1 MKTKS
6 EIVGQLLKDGKI
18 TADEA
23 IVLLQ
28 GPEKEYVYIPQP
40 YQVYPYYPTPFPII
54 TYGGTYSVVSAGF
67 VPTATTSNGYYT
79 STN

>member
-18 TADEA
+18 TAEEA
-23 IVLLQ
+23 VVLLQ

-40 YQVYPYYPTPFPII
+40 YPVYPVYPSWPIV
-54 TYGGTYSVVSAGF
+54 TYGTYSIGTTNTL
-67 VPTATTSNGYYT
+67 TATSN
-79 STN
+79 